1 MLDSGP
7 GAPAGAVR
15 CVLSS
20 RRRWNGAGWSYP
32 TTSYPTTS
40 YPTTSYPT
48 TSYPTTSS
56 PPSTPM
62 TFPVIQ

>member
-1 MLDSGP
+1 MPDSGP

-20 RRRWNGAGWSYP
+20 QKRWNGAGW
-32 TTSYPTTS
+32 
-40 YPTTSYPT
+40 SYPT